1 VRRAGV
7 GVKLGGMNQPES
19 DVEMVGRIYREQMAA
34 TKQHSLAY
42 HACLAAW
49 RERHSDVSEQ
59 AAKEM
64 VASLISAAIEAGF
77 VWPDIQ
83 WWEK

>member
-1 VRRAGV
+1 
-7 GVKLGGMNQPES
+7 MTESES
-19 DVEMVGRIYREQMAA
+19 DVELVGRIYREQMVA

-42 HACLAAW
+42 RACLAAW
-49 RERHSDVSEQ
+49 RDRYSDVGEQ

-64 VASLISAAIEAGF
+64 VACLITAAIEAGY
-77 VWPDIQ
+77 VWPNTQ

>member
-1 VRRAGV
+1 
-7 GVKLGGMNQPES
+7 MTEPES
-19 DVEMVGRIYREQMAA
+19 DVELVGRIYREQMVA

-49 RERHSDVSEQ
+49 RERHSDVGEQ

-64 VASLISAAIEAGF
+64 VAGLIAAAIEAGF
-77 VWPDIQ
+77 VWPNTQ